1 MSDIREKPCIVPAP
15 SKATSTQSSSTSIV
29 PAPSS
34 LALSGASAAVVGRE
48 AALAG
53 LALFNQPAN
62 TSGDS
67 GDKQMADLE
76 AELKALKSL
85 EAELEL
91 QNMKEVEEALEL
103 EELDLQIA
111 ELDYYMTEEEQ
122 LERALKE
129 SLEESLVENH
139 LDVSVPPPALPSPPV
154 EVSTKPADVPTEPG
168 DVGSTGQRNQPKV
181 GNCKENDFAIV
192 PLSDEKKKQYVK
204 YWSRFVATPQNAD
217 PVKHL
222 PSVAPAPGILT

>member
-15 SKATSTQSSSTSIV
+15 SKATSTQSILSTSIV

-111 ELDYYMTEEEQ
+111 ELDY
-122 LERALKE
+122 
-129 SLEESLVENH
+129 
-139 LDVSVPPPALPSPPV
+139 
-154 EVSTKPADVPTEPG
+154 
-168 DVGSTGQRNQPKV
+168 
-181 GNCKENDFAIV
+181 
-192 PLSDEKKKQYVK
+192 
-204 YWSRFVATPQNAD
+204 
-217 PVKHL
+217 
-222 PSVAPAPGILT
+222 